1 MAEKTG
7 DKHMKLGVFLCSC
20 NKTMDLDLKSI
31 KKSLKN
37 EVEVVETLDQ
47 LCQRDLD
54 YIIDDLRRFELDG
67 VIIAACTEKNR
78 VVNRLMADFDIDTYF
93 LNFREHCG
101 WVHGKKEATEKAKS
115 MISSL
120 IRSIELAGSLPRP
133 DMVDLVTGRDVLV
146 VGKNADGAFK
156 LAKRLS
162 NMAHVHLLTDTVPE
176 WCEDVELHLGT
187 LKDIQGDIGDFE
199 VEIERRIDQEKCI
212 SCGLCVAACPK
223 DSIHYDAVYW
233 IDERCDDCGT
243 CVDRCPTRAI
253 TLHDTELLHVGHILL
268 IDKHWQGP
276 SYFGIYAADTYQD
289 ACLQAC
295 ELVANLDGVTKP
307 RYLYVDLKRCASG
320 RSGIEGC
327 ELCLRCPYDAIEREG
342 IEVVF
347 DVARCQ
353 GCGLCASLCPLS
365 VPQLR
370 DAPNILLYA
379 QIESLL
385 SGDARPKV
393 LLFAGDEHFEQL
405 NAVGRRKLSYP
416 PVLPLFVPC
425 TDVISEAQ
433 LISAFVQ
440 GADGVILW
448 ACEASQHE
456 EREAVTAFAQ
466 KALDAFGLG
475 KRELLLDAAIRTPEA
490 FTKAVSAFVAQL
502 KPSPIR
508 KRVPVDLARP
518 KRDILLDLLRAL
530 SVQTGVQPHLVEKD
544 TPYPFAEVAIDA
556 VKCTLCNACV
566 TMCPTN
572 VLSKPVINKLEFDY
586 GHCIACGMCEQA
598 CPEEAITLH
607 RVLDFSQLV
616 EQTPQKLIELEF
628 VPCAGCGE
636 LFMPKTAFE
645 RIRIALEQAGPEGEF
660 NLEERLKL
668 LPYCTK
674 CRRVKAVELA
684 IEKGETE

>member
-1 MAEKTG
+1 
-7 DKHMKLGVFLCSC
+7 MKLGIFLCTC
-20 NKTMDLDLKSI
+20 NKTMDIDLKSI
-31 KKSLKN
+31 KKSLKD
-37 EVEVVETLDQ
+37 EVEVVEMLDQ

-78 VVNRLMADFDIDTYF
+78 IFDRITAGFDVEAYF
-93 LNFREHCG
+93 LNLREHCG

-115 MISSL
+115 MISAL
-120 IRSIELAGSLPRP
+120 IRSIELADALPRP
-133 DMVDLVTGRDVLV
+133 DKIDLDTGREVLV
-146 VGKNADGAFK
+146 AGKNADGAFE

-162 NMAHVHLLTDTVPE
+162 NMAHVHVLTDTVHE

-223 DSIHYDAVYW
+223 DAIHYDAVYW
-233 IDERCDDCGT
+233 IDERCDDCGK

-253 TLHDTELLHVGHILL
+253 TLQDTELLHVGQILL
-268 IDKHWQGP
+268 IDEHWHGP
-276 SYFGIYAADTYQD
+276 SYFGIYTADNYQD
-289 ACLQAC
+289 ACMQVC
-295 ELVANLDGVTKP
+295 ELVANLNELTKP

-320 RSGIEGC
+320 RSGLEGC

-342 IEVVF
+342 IDVVF

-370 DAPNILLYA
+370 DAPNQLLYS
-379 QIESLL
+379 QIERLM
-385 SGDARPKV
+385 SGDLRPKV
-393 LLFAGDEHFEQL
+393 LLFAGDEHFERL
-405 NAVGRRKLSYP
+405 NAVGRRKLRYP

-425 TDVISEAQ
+425 TDVISEAHI
-433 LISAFVQ
+433 LSAFVY

-456 EREAVTAFAQ
+456 ELESTFAFAQ
-466 KALDAFGLG
+466 KALDAFGVG
-475 KRELLLDAAIRTPEA
+475 KRVLLLDDMLRAPAE
-490 FTKAVSAFVAQL
+490 FTKAVTAFVEQL

-508 KRVPVDLARP
+508 KHVPVGLARP

-530 SVQTGVQPHLVEKD
+530 SVQTGVQPQLVEKD

-556 VKCTLCNACV
+556 ATCTLCNACV
-566 TMCPTN
+566 TLCPTN
-572 VLSKPVINKLEFDY
+572 VLSKTANKLEFDY

-607 RVLDFSQLV
+607 RVLDFSQLMDP
-616 EQTPQKLIELEF
+616 TPQQLVEVEF

-636 LFMPKTAFE
+636 LFMAKTALE
-645 RIRIALEQAGPEGEF
+645 RIAKTLKEGTDEGE
-660 NLEERLKL
+660 LTIEERLDL
-668 LPYCTK
+668 LKYCTK
-674 CRRVKAVELA
+674 CRPVKAVERSLEKLER
-684 IEKGETE
+684 EKG

>member
-1 MAEKTG
+1 
-7 DKHMKLGVFLCSC
+7 MKLGVFLCTC

-78 VVNRLMADFDIDTYF
+78 VFDRVTDSFDVTTYF
-93 LNFREHCG
+93 LNLREHCG

-115 MISSL
+115 MISAL
-120 IRSIELAGSLPRP
+120 IRAIELAGSLPRP
-133 DMVDLVTGRDVLV
+133 EKIDLDTGREVLV
-146 VGKNADGAFK
+146 VGKNADGAFE

-176 WCEDVELHLGT
+176 WREDVELHLGT
-187 LKDIQGDIGDFE
+187 LKGIQGDIGDFE
-199 VEIERRIDQEKCI
+199 VEIDRRIDPEKCI
-212 SCGLCVAACPK
+212 SCGLCVPVCPK
-223 DSIHYDAVYW
+223 DAIHYDAVYW

-268 IDKHWQGP
+268 LDEHGQAP
-276 SYFGIYAADTYQD
+276 SYFGIYAADTYPD

-295 ELVANLDGVTKP
+295 ELVTNLDGVTKP
-307 RYLYVDLKRCASG
+307 RYLSVDLKRCASG
-320 RSGIEGC
+320 RSELVGC
-327 ELCLRCPYDAIEREG
+327 ELCVRCPYDAIEREG

-347 DVARCQ
+347 DAARCQ

-365 VPQLR
+365 VPQVR
-370 DAPNILLYA
+370 DAPNRLLYA
-379 QIESLL
+379 QIEGLL
-385 SGDARPKV
+385 SGDVHPKV
-393 LLFAGDEHFEQL
+393 LLFAGDEHFELL
-405 NAVGRRKLSYP
+405 NEIGRRKLRYP
-416 PVLPLFVPC
+416 PLLPLFVPC
-425 TDVISEAQ
+425 TDVISETH

-448 ACEASQHE
+448 ACEASQRE
-456 EREAVTAFAQ
+456 ELESVVAFAQ

-475 KRELLLDAAIRTPEA
+475 KRVLLLDGTLRAPEE
-490 FTKAVSAFVAQL
+490 FTKTVSAFVEQL

-508 KRVPVDLARP
+508 KRVSVDLSRP
-518 KRDILLDLLRAL
+518 KRDVLLELLRAL

-556 VKCTLCNACV
+556 ATCTLCNACV
-566 TMCPTN
+566 TMCPLTA
-572 VLSKPVINKLEFDY
+572 LSKTDNKLEFDY
-586 GHCIACGMCEQA
+586 GHCIACGICEQA

-607 RVLDFSQLV
+607 RVLDFSQLM
-616 EQTPQKLIELEF
+616 EQTPQQLIELEF

-645 RIRIALEQAGPEGEF
+645 RIRTALEQAGPEGEF

-684 IEKGETE
+684 VEKTEAEQ